1 MRNRTDTDSF
11 ARLQSKKGR
20 SVREIHSSSSQ
31 CFPAIVTMLI
41 LAYVF
46 LSPLVSSGTLSAQ
59 TNGTATESIGVY
71 VSPPSVMEFDLVAP
85 KYTPH
90 VEGFNDLSQ
99 TTNDW

>member
-31 CFPAIVTMLI
+31 CFPAIATMLS
-41 LAYVF
+41 LAFFF
-46 LSPLVSSGTLSAQ
+46 LSPLFNSGSLSAQ

-71 VSPPSVMEFDLVAP
+71 VSPPGVMSFDLRSEEHTSELQSGAHLVCRLLL
-85 KYTPH
+85 
-90 VEGFNDLSQ
+90 E
-99 TTNDW
+99 